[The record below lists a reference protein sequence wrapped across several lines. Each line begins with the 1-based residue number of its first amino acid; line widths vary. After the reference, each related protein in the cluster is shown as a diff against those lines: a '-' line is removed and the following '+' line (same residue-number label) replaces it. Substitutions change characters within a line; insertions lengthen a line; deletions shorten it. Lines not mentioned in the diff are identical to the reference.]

1 AELGD
6 SGIER
11 EAGAGGGLVE
21 DHGDRPWPLE
31 RAGRVR
37 LGLELEPQVEHLGLF
52 CGAQVVVAEDVP
64 NGRSCR
70 GVPGSRYETGHDEA
84 SFSDAVSRI
93 AGSADT
99 NRATC
104 SSVRTSGG
112 ARRITSGPA
121 APTRNPAA
129 RAAAS
134 TSFARDAVRTTPS
147 RSPRPRT

>member
-37 LGLELEPQVEHLGLF
+37 LGFELEPQVEHLGLF

-70 GVPGSRYETGHDEA
+70 GVPGSREETGHVEA
-84 SFSDAVSRI
+84 SFS
-93 AGSADT
+93 
-99 NRATC
+99 
-104 SSVRTSGG
+104 
-112 ARRITSGPA
+112 
-121 APTRNPAA
+121 
-129 RAAAS
+129 AAAS
-134 TSFARDAVRTTPS
+134 RTAGTADTTRAS
-147 RSPRPRT
+147 RSPV